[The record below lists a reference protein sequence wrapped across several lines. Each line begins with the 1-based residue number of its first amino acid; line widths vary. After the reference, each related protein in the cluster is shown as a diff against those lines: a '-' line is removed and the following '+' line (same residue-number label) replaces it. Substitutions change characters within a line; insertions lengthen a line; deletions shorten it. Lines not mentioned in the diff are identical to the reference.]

1 MKFIIDLKNTCNI
14 FIPRNIYS
22 LFLVLSKKNFHKGDN
37 FILLNRHKSY
47 SYQIPKYII
56 IFLKKKKFKII
67 YINKSY
73 KFNKNKDLTNSF
85 INKLFKINYF
95 KYLKKVSEEMLEI
108 KYEEFN
114 NINFDNYKTV
124 NIYYGSNI
132 LYYSNLYKRFKNINF
147 FFLEH
152 GVGNFL
158 AMIQEHY
165 ACKKN
170 YKKFIINIIKFII
183 FKIKGVCIPNS
194 SFYYGICGHTF
205 DVKKLEYDNQKITI
219 LKSNFK
225 KGFQQLFNFFQK
237 DLKKI
242 KKIKKNNY
250 IFLNIPYHYELKM
263 YKKYLD
269 YICEKVKFKKNIII
283 LIKIHFGINEKK
295 YLDLLLNTLRL
306 KKIKYYLFSK
316 KVTKIPA
323 EIIIKYFNVSEIYS
337 GYSTILFS
345 SYYLFH
351 SKKKFNVIFSDSIK
365 KKFINLPEFNQFSKE
380 LIKKHIKK
388 NTNYVDLDHINQ
400 ELY

>member
-1 MKFIIDLKNTCNI
+1 MKN
-14 FIPRNIYS
+14 
-22 LFLVLSKKNFHKGDN
+22 
-37 FILLNRHKSY
+37 
-47 SYQIPKYII
+47 
-56 IFLKKKKFKII
+56 
-67 YINKSY
+67 
-73 KFNKNKDLTNSF
+73 
-85 INKLFKINYF
+85 
-95 KYLKKVSEEMLEI
+95 
-108 KYEEFN
+108 KYEEFK
-114 NINFDNYKTV
+114 NINFDNYESV

-132 LYYSNLYKRFKNINF
+132 LYYSNLCKKFKNVNL

-158 AMIQEHY
+158 AMIQEYY
-165 ACKKN
+165 AYKNN
-170 YKKFIINIIKFII
+170 YKKFIINIITFII
-183 FKIKGVCIPNS
+183 FKIKDVHIPNS
-194 SFYYGICGHTF
+194 SFYYGICGYIF
-205 DVKKLEYDNQKITI
+205 DVKKLKYDNQKII
-219 LKSNFK
+219 FLKSNFK
-225 KGFQQLFNFFQK
+225 KGFQQLFSFFKK

-345 SYYLFH
+345 SYYLFN
-351 SKKKFNVIFSDSIK
+351 SKKKFNIIFSDSINK
-365 KKFINLPEFNQFSKE
+365 KYINHLELNQFSKE
-380 LIKKHIKK
+380 LIKKHINK
-388 NTNYVDLDHINQ
+388 NINYIDLDYIN
-400 ELY
+400 